1 MTSSQQALE
10 PTRTLHV
17 VRSKYCYQDILAIAQ
32 YIIADKDKEAKLSI
46 SSPMNTS
53 IQNSERKS
61 EIRHIGNGGGWLDM
75 IYYGSVE
82 VLIIRVFEAFN
93 PKVLF
98 TMIYKKSAPLVLLNI
113 IIVMQFELDLDHL
126 QPSLWFFRLKLAR
139 W

>member
-1 MTSSQQALE
+1 
-10 PTRTLHV
+10 
-17 VRSKYCYQDILAIAQ
+17 
-32 YIIADKDKEAKLSI
+32 
-46 SSPMNTS
+46 
-53 IQNSERKS
+53 
-61 EIRHIGNGGGWLDM
+61 M

-82 VLIIRVFEAFN
+82 VLIRVFEAFN